1 MAAKKEAL
9 TYVQL
14 ASEISRGIFRPIY
27 VLMGEES
34 FYIDDLENRIVTK
47 ALAEDERDF
56 NLTVCYGVDTGT
68 REIISMCKRYPVM
81 AERQVVVVREAQ
93 NLDVPDLFKF
103 YAEKPL
109 RSTILVICNKN
120 GNLKAPEFLKELKSG
135 DSGVVFESKKLNDA
149 NAMKVIEDYAKDRG
163 CHIEDKATSMM
174 KDFVGADVS
183 RLVNEM
189 DKLIMLVGKGGAIT
203 PEIIERNIGISKDFN
218 NFELE
223 NALVMRNAAKAFR
236 IIDYFTKNPK
246 KNPTVLTV
254 SVLFAFFSTLLL
266 AHTARDKSER
276 GIMEQI
282 DAKSQYRARIFID
295 AMSRYS
301 TANCVNIIGAIRDFD
316 CKSKGIGSR
325 QNEYE
330 LLKELVAKIIYMR

>member
-1 MAAKKEAL
+1 MDKYEYKLKLDQMKSLTAENNYKEA
-9 TYVQL
+9 
-14 ASEISRGIFRPIY
+14 AEIADTINWNKVKNVNALVKVGEVFEKAERYQESHDVLLMAYDRSPIGRMIIY
-27 VLMGEES
+27 
-34 FYIDDLENRIVTK
+34 R
-47 ALAEDERDF
+47 LAE
-56 NLTVCYGVDTGT
+56 VA
-68 REIISMCKRYPVM
+68 IK
-81 AERQVVVVREAQ
+81 
-93 NLDVPDLFKF
+93 
-103 YAEKPL
+103 
-109 RSTILVICNKN
+109 
-120 GNLKAPEFLKELKSG
+120 
-135 DSGVVFESKKLNDA
+135 
-149 NAMKVIEDYAKDRG
+149 
-163 CHIEDKATSMM
+163 M

-266 AHTARDKSER
+266 AHTAKDKSER